1 MRGTFSS
8 ENFSV
13 SDILLDLSNPRFEAL
28 NSERDALNALIN
40 DDPKKIY
47 NLAEDILEYGL
58 IPSELPIVQSSGSG
72 IVVLEG
78 NRRFAT
84 LKLLRNPELS
94 DDVKVRT
101 QFARLAAAKGT
112 GPDEVLCQVVASP
125 EDARHWIEVRH
136 SLQVKPGVSVVPWS
150 PEQRAR
156 FGGPSRRNQTGNAVA
171 FCDAITDAYTGDEEM
186 LAALTSARAKSI
198 TNIGRMV
205 SDPDVRNALGFGW
218 QGSGVV
224 VHFDLEEARSGF
236 LALLT
241 FLATNDVNAI
251 RMKEDRRDFLH
262 GHAKVDLPDQRKR
275 LDSPIPVGPV
285 SDNSRDGEH
294 SSDDD
299 QLALDVDPVREESDF
314 DPAPEPKSSVE
325 DDGQPTNSTEPA
337 LETFGSDDGDS
348 MRQEQQLPTAPTAV
362 PASRTRGPRPERKI
376 FETVNLRH
384 VNSATKKLLEEA
396 QSIRIDDAPR
406 VCAIMLRVVVEIV
419 ATEVGEYCKWFPDS
433 ENLAKKITK
442 SIKKLDPNFNIPS
455 RRNPDLHPAYTKSD
469 PGGNGVAVQD
479 LNSYVHHFRTATA
492 SSDVRAHSQT
502 FGPLVQA
509 LDNHLGQERLKQ

>member
-8 ENFSV
+8 DIFPV
-13 SDILLDLSNPRFEAL
+13 SDVLLDLSNPRFEAL
-28 NSERDALNALIN
+28 SSERDALNALIN
-40 DDPKKIY
+40 DDPKKIC
-47 NLAEDILEYGL
+47 NLAGDILDHGL
-58 IPSELPIVQSSGSG
+58 NPSELPIVQSSNSG

-84 LKLLRNPELS
+84 LKLLRNPDLS
-94 DDVKVRT
+94 DNTKVRM
-101 QFARLAAAKGT
+101 QFAQLAAAKGT
-112 GPDEVLCQVVASP
+112 GPDEVHCQVVASA

-136 SLQVKPGVSVVPWS
+136 SLMVKPGVSVVPWS

-156 FGGPSRRNQTGNAVA
+156 FSGSRRRDQTSNAVA
-171 FCDAITDAYTGDEEM
+171 FCDAIADAYAGDEEM
-186 LAALTSARAKSI
+186 LVALTAARAKSI

-218 QGSGVV
+218 QGFGVV
-224 VHFDLEEARSGF
+224 VHFDLDEARPGF

-241 FLATNDVNAI
+241 FLAAHDVNAI
-251 RMKEDRRDFLH
+251 RKKEDRRDFLH
-262 GHAKVDLPDQRKR
+262 GYAKVDLPDQRKR

-285 SDNSRDGEH
+285 SDNPRDAEH

-299 QLALDVDPVREESDF
+299 QLALDVDPVSEENDLDSATEVKPSAAD
-314 DPAPEPKSSVE
+314 DGRATNSVE
-325 DDGQPTNSTEPA
+325 RA
-337 LETFGSDDGDS
+337 LDPSSSDDGDS
-348 MRQEQQLPTAPTAV
+348 TQQEKRQLPATPTSV

-376 FETVNLRH
+376 FETVKLRH
-384 VNSATKKLLEEA
+384 VNPATKKLLEEA
-396 QSIRIDDAPR
+396 RSIRIDDAPR

-433 ENLAKKITK
+433 DNLAKKITK
-442 SIKKLDPNFNIPS
+442 SIKKLDPDFNTS
-455 RRNPDLHPAYTKSD
+455 RRDPNLHLAYTKSD
-469 PGGNGVAVQD
+469 PGANGVAVQD
-479 LNSYVHHFRTATA
+479 LNAYVHNFRTATA
-492 SSDVRAHSQT
+492 CTDVRAHSQT